1 MKKDKTIKLS
11 VPFTA
16 ICINNASKPRE
27 IPQNKWLELEEYT
40 VIGVAK
46 SLDGTLGFK
55 LEEITLG
62 QESFP
67 YGCFSSK
74 RFGIPIQDNSDAL
87 ANELADLG
95 IEVEKLELEKIE

>member
-1 MKKDKTIKLS
+1 MKEDKTIELS

-16 ICINNASKPRE
+16 ICVDNERKPAE
-27 IPQNKWLELEEYT
+27 IPQDKWLEKKEYT

-55 LEEITLG
+55 LKEITLG
-62 QESFP
+62 KESFP

-74 RFGIPIQDNSDAL
+74 RFA
-87 ANELADLG
+87 
-95 IEVEKLELEKIE
+95 